1 MSTLS
6 TDLRRAIDGRWAHI
20 REEARSELEPA
31 RFAPPSRELTR
42 EEYRARVADQ
52 LRELAT
58 TGHPARGL
66 SKDMGGQGDFGASV
80 TAFEMLGHADL
91 SLLVKAGVHWGLF
104 GGAVANL
111 GTQPHHTAYLPRIL
125 SAELPGCFAMTE
137 TGHGSDVQSL
147 GTTATWDPDT
157 DELVIHTPTPAA
169 RKDYIGGA
177 ARDGRLAAVF
187 AQLVTGGESHGVHC
201 VLVPIRDEA
210 GEPMPGVTIGD
221 CGAKAGLGGV
231 DNGRLTFDHVRVPR
245 TNLLN
250 RYGDIDEHGV
260 YSSPIENPTRR
271 FFTML
276 GTLVRGRISVAG
288 GAGAA
293 TRTALTLALT
303 YAGHRRQFAPPGGG
317 DEVVLLDYRAHQRK
331 LLPAL
336 ATSYAL
342 LFAQNELV
350 SRMHDVQLS
359 GDAADPHDQ
368 RELEARAA
376 GIKAV
381 ATAHATATIQ
391 ACREAC
397 GGAGYLAVNRL
408 PSLKADTDVFTT
420 FEGDN
425 TVLLQLVA
433 KGLLTDYRDTFGDMD
448 TLGMVRFGARQ
459 VAGAVIERTAA
470 RGLVERLIAAA
481 PGRDSDGALL
491 DRGWQCALF
500 EVRERHLL
508 ETLAMRLRKAAAPD
522 ADAFSVFNDAQ
533 DHVIAAARAHV
544 DRVVLEAFVAGVDA
558 CDDPAAQALLGRV
571 CDLYALSTIEAD
583 KGWFLEHTRITP
595 ARSKQVTAAV
605 NTLCAQLR
613 PHAQDLVDAFGIPV
627 EWLGTE
633 LVEPLADVG

>member
-221 CGAKAGLGGV
+221 CGAKAGLAGV

-470 RGLVERLIAAA
+470 RGLVERLMAAA

-500 EVRERHLL
+500 EDRERHLL
-508 ETLAMRLRKAAAPD
+508 ETLAMRLRKAAAPV

>member
-500 EVRERHLL
+500 EDRERHLL

-605 NTLCAQLR
+605 NTLCGQLR

-633 LVEPLADVG
+633 LVKPLADAG

>member
-1 MSTLS
+1 VSTLS

-52 LRELAT
+52 LRVLAT

-91 SLLVKAGVHWGLF
+91 SLMVKAGVHWGLF

-111 GTQPHHTAYLPRIL
+111 GTQRHHTAYLPRIL

-157 DELVIHTPTPAA
+157 DELVVHTPTPAA

-177 ARDGRLAAVF
+177 ARDGHLAAVF

-201 VLVPIRDEA
+201 VLVPIRDET

-293 TRTALTLALT
+293 TRTALTLAIT

-317 DEVVLLDYRAHQRK
+317 DDVLLLDYRAHQRK

-336 ATSYAL
+336 ATTYAL

-391 ACREAC
+391 TCREAC

-433 KGLLTDYRDTFGDMD
+433 KGLLTDYRDTFGDLD

-491 DRGWQCALF
+491 DRGWQCSLF
-500 EVRERHLL
+500 EDRERHLVD
-508 ETLAMRLRKAAAPD
+508 TLAMRLRKAAAPG

-544 DRVVLEAFVAGVDA
+544 DRVVLEAFVAGIDG
-558 CDDPAAQALLGRV
+558 CDDPTARALLDRV

-633 LVEPLADVG
+633 LVEPLAAG

>member
-1 MSTLS
+1 VSTLS

-221 CGAKAGLGGV
+221 CGAKAGLAGV

-500 EVRERHLL
+500 EDRERHLL